1 MAAGARIGVIDSQD
15 IPLHTMLAA
24 LTGLSPNLS
33 GAEVFNARVFSK
45 NVQGLGWTSALTT
58 KSATERNKRNRHRE
72 KTQVLLQGDCW
83 RWLSLYHFTSSST
96 RKCERPRR
104 QYSQRRT
111 CANIKSSHG
120 SKNKTKPIKQPRHGS
135 RHECLSSETQIE
147 VDPWSSL
154 AFAQS
159 IVSPVSVSKVESSL
173 QHTQTPSECSF
184 SMVTVGIGNFEWIH
198 AKLESDVFKYLSSL
212 SYFLKF

>member
-72 KTQVLLQGDCW
+72 KTQVLLQGDC
-83 RWLSLYHFTSSST
+83 
-96 RKCERPRR
+96 
-104 QYSQRRT
+104 
-111 CANIKSSHG
+111 
-120 SKNKTKPIKQPRHGS
+120 
-135 RHECLSSETQIE
+135 
-147 VDPWSSL
+147 
-154 AFAQS
+154 
-159 IVSPVSVSKVESSL
+159 
-173 QHTQTPSECSF
+173 
-184 SMVTVGIGNFEWIH
+184 
-198 AKLESDVFKYLSSL
+198 
-212 SYFLKF
+212 